1 MSKHNLTDFPTK
13 GEDKKISLRNSNYPV
28 FDKRFAEGLKEN
40 DPKIW
45 KAGGNIE
52 GNRSFRL
59 LMRALDGDDSPEVL
73 KKIKER
79 EAWAARHFEDGSQF
93 KSGDKKARPSN
104 IAGVVAQIKWLVIGN
119 LGEQKMKDVI
129 LEAIKYLE
137 LKESGSAS
145 QAQQDREMETR
156 QETIEYKV
164 IIKEGENKYGEG
176 NKFYLDGELS
186 PRLIMLEGNTYKFDL
201 SDASNKTHALRF
213 STTEDG
219 THGEGNA
226 YTKGVSVEGKAGED
240 GASISIEI
248 MEDTPDLYYYC
259 VNHKGMGNKIQV
271 REVDEE
277 RQISAKTEKAL
288 QNKVDEH
295 NKEVNNAASKRT
307 TLGTLKKV
315 YDRGI
320 GAYNTN
326 PASVRPNVSN
336 PSTWA
341 MARVNSFLFVLRNGR
356 FQGGKHDT
364 DLLPESH
371 PLSSKEE
378 KSMVDK
384 EDRHILNIS
393 EADNKVVIE
402 FAKQNE
408 DKEEEG
414 EEVEATDESRP
425 YHYDEDEDEK
435 DRKVVDLNVKYR
447 TIDLSRSD
455 YVDEEKRLVRVG
467 VSSTEPVERS
477 FGMEILGHSPDEINM
492 EFMQSGRSPLL
503 LDHDMTKQI
512 GVVEEFKLDQ
522 AAQRTVAVVRF
533 GRSKLAEEVFRDVL
547 DGIRMNISVGY
558 RVDKLTRV
566 KEKDENYYRASW
578 TPLEVSSVS
587 VPADQ
592 SRLVG
597 VGRSKDKKVKTKVQI
612 MSNEKQEINLDEV
625 RLESAEAAKKE
636 FARNSKEIL
645 DLAVKHNKR
654 DLAHKAI
661 SEGKS
666 VEEFRGILL
675 DNISNDTPLETPK
688 DIGLTEKETKRFSI
702 MRAINAMANPTD
714 RKAQE
719 NARFE
724 FEASEAAQRS
734 YGQTAQGIMLPD
746 EVLRNWNQRD
756 LSAGSDG
763 DLIGQDYRAGD
774 FIDVLRNNSAVMPL
788 ATMLNGLSGDVK
800 IPKKTAAASAAFISS
815 EGGAAGE
822 SELTVGNVSMSPKS
836 LGAFTDITRQLM
848 IQSSIDVE
856 NLVRNDLAQSM
867 AIAIDDAALEGS
879 GSSGNPT
886 GITNTSGINTVSLS
900 SAAAPTFA
908 EMVSMETAV
917 RVDNALLGDLCYIV
931 HPSNYG
937 TLKTTEKASGT
948 AQFVAA
954 NDEING
960 YKAVVSPQLTANNYV
975 FGNFNDL
982 LVGMFGGLDIVVDP
996 FTGSSSG
1003 NVRIVALQSVD
1014 VAVRHAVSFCAAS

>member
-1 MSKHNLTDFPTK
+1 MATDFPTK
-13 GEDKKISLRNSNYPV
+13 DDDKKVSLRNSNYPQ
-28 FDKRFAEGLKEN
+28 FDYDFIAGVKEN
-40 DPKIW
+40 DNDIY
-45 KAGGNIE
+45 KAGGNIR
-52 GNRSFRL
+52 GNEAFNL
-59 LMRALDGDDSPEVL
+59 WTKARAGEETDGVI
-73 KKIKER
+73 KWIKER

-93 KSGDKKARPSN
+93 KSGDKAGRPSN
-104 IAGVVAQIKWLVIGN
+104 IAGVIAQMKWGVIGT
-119 LGEQKMKDVI
+119 LGEQKMKDVV
-129 LEAIKYLE
+129 LEAIKYRE
-137 LKESGSAS
+137 GKEYGSAS
-145 QAQQDREMETR
+145 QAQAD
-156 QETIEYKV
+156 
-164 IIKEGENKYGEG
+164 
-176 NKFYLDGELS
+176 
-186 PRLIMLEGNTYKFDL
+186 
-201 SDASNKTHALRF
+201 
-213 STTEDG
+213 
-219 THGEGNA
+219 
-226 YTKGVSVEGKAGED
+226 
-240 GASISIEI
+240 
-248 MEDTPDLYYYC
+248 
-259 VNHKGMGNKIQV
+259 
-271 REVDEE
+271 

-320 GAYNTN
+320 GAYNTS

-336 PSTWA
+336 PQTWA
-341 MARVNSFLFVLRNGR
+341 MARVNSFLFALRNGR

-378 KSMVDK
+378 KSMEDK
-384 EDRHILNIS
+384 QDRHILNVS
-393 EADNKVVIE
+393 EIDDKVVVE
-402 FAKQNE
+402 FAKHHE
-408 DKEEEG
+408 EEEEG
-414 EEVEATDESRP
+414 EEMEMTEEARP
-425 YHYDEDEDEK
+425 YHDEEDEDKE
-435 DRKVVDLNVKYR
+435 RKVVDLKVNYR
-447 TIDLSRSD
+447 TIDLSRSEF
-455 YVDEEKRLVRVG
+455 VDEENRRVRIG
-467 VSSTEPVERS
+467 VSSEEPVERS
-477 FGMEILGHSPDEINM
+477 FGMEVLGHSAEDINM
-492 EFMQSGRSPLL
+492 EFMESGRAPLL

-512 GVVEEFKLDQ
+512 GVIEEFKLDQ
-522 AAQRTVAVVRF
+522 TANRTIAVVRF
-533 GRSKLAEEVFRDVL
+533 GRSALAEEVFRDVL

-558 RVDKLTRV
+558 RVDKLTRM
-566 KEKDENYYRASW
+566 KDKDEDYYRASW

-597 VGRSKDKKVKTKVQI
+597 VGRSKEIAEKAKVQI

-625 RLESAEAAKKE
+625 RSESAEAAKKE

-654 DLAHKAI
+654 DLAHQAI

-688 DIGLTEKETKRFSI
+688 DIGLTEKETKRFSLL
-702 MRAINAMANPTD
+702 RAINAMANPTD
-714 RKAQE
+714 RRAQE
-719 NARFE
+719 AAKFE

-800 IPKKTAAASAAFISS
+800 IPRKTAAASAAFISS

-856 NLVRNDLAQSM
+856 NLVRNDLAASM

-886 GITNTSGINTVSLS
+886 GITNTSGINSVSLS

-917 RVDNALLGDLCYIV
+917 RVDNALLGDLAYIV
-931 HPSNYG
+931 HPTNYG
-937 TLKTTEKASGT
+937 TLKTTEKASNT
-948 AQFVAA
+948 AQFVAV

-960 YKAVVSPQLTANNYV
+960 YRAVVSPQLTANNYV

-982 LVGMFGGLDIVVDP
+982 LIGMFGGLDIVVDP
-996 FTGSSSG
+996 YTSSSSG
-1003 NVRIVALQSVD
+1003 TVRIVALQSVD

>member
-1 MSKHNLTDFPTK
+1 MMATDFPTK
-13 GEDKKISLRNSNYPV
+13 DDDKKVSLRNSNYPQ
-28 FDKRFAEGLKEN
+28 FDYDFIAGVKEN
-40 DPKIW
+40 DNDIY
-45 KAGGNIE
+45 KAGGNIR
-52 GNRSFRL
+52 GNEAFNL
-59 LMRALDGDDSPEVL
+59 WTKARAGEETDGVI
-73 KKIKER
+73 KWIKER

-93 KSGDKKARPSN
+93 KSGDKAGRPSN
-104 IAGVVAQIKWLVIGN
+104 IAGVIAQMKWGVIGT
-119 LGEQKMKDVI
+119 LGEQKMKDVV
-129 LEAIKYLE
+129 LEAIKYTE
-137 LKESGSAS
+137 QKESGSAS

-156 QETIEYKV
+156 QETIEYEV

-219 THGEGNA
+219 THREGSA

-240 GASISIEI
+240 GSSISIEI
-248 MEDTPDLYYYC
+248 LEDTPDLYYYC
-259 VNHKGMGNKIQV
+259 VNHKGMGNKIEV

-378 KSMVDK
+378 KSMEDK
-384 EDRHILNIS
+384 QDRHILNVS
-393 EADNKVVIE
+393 ETDDKVVVE
-402 FAKQNE
+402 FAKHQEDEEKEGEEMEMTEEARPYHDEEDE
-408 DKEEEG
+408 DKE
-414 EEVEATDESRP
+414 
-425 YHYDEDEDEK
+425 
-435 DRKVVDLNVKYR
+435 RKVIDLKVEYR
-447 TIDLSRSD
+447 TIDLSRSEF
-455 YVDEEKRLVRVG
+455 VDEENRRVRIG
-467 VSSTEPVERS
+467 VSSEEPVERS
-477 FGMEILGHSPDEINM
+477 FGMEVLGHSPEDINM
-492 EFMQSGRSPLL
+492 EFMESGRAPLL

-512 GVVEEFKLDQ
+512 GVIEEFKLDQ
-522 AAQRTVAVVRF
+522 TANRTIAVVRF
-533 GRSKLAEEVFRDVL
+533 GRSALAEEVFRDVL

-558 RVDKLTRV
+558 RVDKLTRM
-566 KEKDENYYRASW
+566 KDKDEDYYRASW

-597 VGRSKDKKVKTKVQI
+597 VGRSKEIAEKAKVQI

-625 RLESAEAAKKE
+625 RSESAEAAKKE

-654 DLAHKAI
+654 DLAHQAI

-688 DIGLTEKETKRFSI
+688 DIGLTEKETKRFSLL
-702 MRAINAMANPTD
+702 RAINAMANPTD
-714 RKAQE
+714 RRAQE
-719 NARFE
+719 AAKFE

-800 IPKKTAAASAAFISS
+800 IPRKTAAASAAFISS

-856 NLVRNDLAQSM
+856 NLVRNDLAASM

-886 GITNTSGINTVSLS
+886 GITNTSGINSVSLS

-917 RVDNALLGDLCYIV
+917 RVDNALLGDLAYIV
-931 HPSNYG
+931 HPTNYG
-937 TLKTTEKASGT
+937 TLKTTEKASNT
-948 AQFVAA
+948 AQFVAV

-960 YKAVVSPQLTANNYV
+960 YRAVVSPQLTANNYV

-982 LVGMFGGLDIVVDP
+982 LIGMFGGLDIVVDP
-996 FTGSSSG
+996 YTSSSSG
-1003 NVRIVALQSVD
+1003 TVRIVALQSVD